1 MKPMHTSSTEDS
13 EATESD
19 RWQRLAILLASRVV
33 LRGDLD
39 ERDLRVL
46 RDFFDELLDRRSR

>member
-1 MKPMHTSSTEDS
+1 MKPMQTSSTEDS
-13 EATESD
+13 EATEAD

-39 ERDLRVL
+39 DQDLRVL
-46 RDFFDELLDRRSR
+46 RDFFDELLRRSR

>member
-1 MKPMHTSSTEDS
+1 MQTSSTEDS
-13 EATESD
+13 EATEAD

-39 ERDLRVL
+39 DQDLRVL
-46 RDFFDELLDRRSR
+46 RDFFDELLRRSR

>member
-1 MKPMHTSSTEDS
+1 MKPMQTSSTEDS
-13 EATESD
+13 EATEVD

-39 ERDLRVL
+39 DQDLRVL
-46 RDFFDELLDRRSR
+46 RDFFDELLRRSR

>member
-1 MKPMHTSSTEDS
+1 MKPKQTSSTEDS
-13 EATESD
+13 EATEAD

-39 ERDLRVL
+39 DQDLRVL
-46 RDFFDELLDRRSR
+46 RDFFSELLDRRSR

>member
-13 EATESD
+13 EATEAD

-46 RDFFDELLDRRSR
+46 RDFFSELLDRRSR

>member
-13 EATESD
+13 EATSAD

-39 ERDLRVL
+39 ERDLGVL
-46 RDFFDELLDRRSR
+46 RDFFCELLRRSR

>member
-1 MKPMHTSSTEDS
+1 MKPINTCSTEDS
-13 EATESD
+13 EATEAD

-46 RDFFDELLDRRSR
+46 RDFFSELLDRRSR

>member
-1 MKPMHTSSTEDS
+1 MQTSSTEDS
-13 EATESD
+13 EATEVD

-39 ERDLRVL
+39 DQDLRVL
-46 RDFFDELLDRRSR
+46 RDFFDELLRRSR